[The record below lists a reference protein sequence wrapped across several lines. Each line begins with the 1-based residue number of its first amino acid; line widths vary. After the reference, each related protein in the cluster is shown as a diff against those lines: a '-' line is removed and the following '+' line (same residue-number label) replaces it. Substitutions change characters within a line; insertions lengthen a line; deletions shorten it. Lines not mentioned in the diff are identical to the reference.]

1 MGIQCH
7 FTPHLMLSDFLQDQ
21 ATLYVS
27 GLMTPE
33 ERANFDVVIDY
44 HEELRECVLG
54 MADVGTSLITAAS
67 PVSLTPPA
75 TLKSRVAAQIAA
87 RAMEFSPEGRVLCDP
102 EGRVQWVNDAFTA
115 MCGHSLAELRGKK
128 PGPFLQGRET
138 DPASIDRMR
147 RAVHQCRPCTETLL
161 NYHKNGDAYWVQ
173 VSIAP
178 ILDDRGELLWFVA
191 RERELKNHAA
201 SRN

>member
-1 MGIQCH
+1 
-7 FTPHLMLSDFLQDQ
+7 MLSDFLQDQ

-27 GLMTPE
+27 GLMPPE

-44 HEELRECVLG
+44 HDELRDCVLG
-54 MADVGTSLITAAS
+54 MAETSSRLVMADSSAT
-67 PVSLTPPA
+67 LPPA
-75 TLKSRVAAQIAA
+75 SLKSRVTAQIAA
-87 RAMEFSPEGRVLCDP
+87 RGMEYSPEGRVLCNPD
-102 EGRVQWVNDAFTA
+102 GRVEWVNAAFTS
-115 MCGHSLAELRGKK
+115 MCGHSLTELRGKK
-128 PGPFLQGRET
+128 PGPILQGRDT
-138 DPASIDRMR
+138 DPTSIDRMR

-173 VSIAP
+173 VSLAP

-201 SRN
+201 ARN